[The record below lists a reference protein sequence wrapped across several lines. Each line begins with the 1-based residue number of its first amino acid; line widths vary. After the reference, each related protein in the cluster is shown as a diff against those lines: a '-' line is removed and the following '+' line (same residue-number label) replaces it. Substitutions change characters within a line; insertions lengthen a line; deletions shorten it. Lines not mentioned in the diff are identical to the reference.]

1 MHFKSVFMSSI
12 RSRIHFFQ
20 VIEFIV
26 TKLLTLLSYY
36 FDVYNINIDALSFN
50 SNTNNLEFALYSLIS
65 LARD

>member
-1 MHFKSVFMSSI
+1 MSSI